1 MMTHEQKIRLGVFL
15 SLATVIFI
23 AVAGFFIAPKLRD
36 PGDIY
41 TINFRGTSVQGLVL
55 GSPVKYQ
62 GVEIGR
68 VTRIRVNPTDLD
80 SVLVDV
86 KIREGLVMKTDMSA
100 VLTYIGLTG
109 QKFIEISGG
118 ALASENLKAHG
129 EIPMGRGLGEKAVDI
144 VTNLETAIVRIT
156 DLLAP
161 ENMKRFSAFL
171 ENAEKSSAALSG
183 VLVSRRT
190 ALENTLA
197 NFEKASLEFARAT
210 EKFVPMTEDMSRLMR
225 TIETNSQ
232 ETLGNISKRF
242 SSEELGQA
250 IKDVRAFLDTAS
262 VSLKKVESVL
272 LEQQSELTRTF
283 SSLGAAVEDLA
294 RFSREIADEPSSLL
308 RTRKDKKK

>member
-23 AVAGFFIAPKLRD
+23 AVAGFFIVPKLRD

-41 TINFRGTSVQGLVL
+41 MINFRGTSVQGLVL

-80 SVLVDV
+80 SVLVEV
-86 KIREGLVMKTDMSA
+86 KIRLGLLIKKDMSA

-129 EIPMGRGLGEKAVDI
+129 EIPMGRGLGEKAEDI
-144 VTNLETAIVRIT
+144 VANIDTTAKRIT
-156 DLLAP
+156 ELLAP
-161 ENMKRFSAFL
+161 ENIERFSAFL
-171 ENAEKSSAALSG
+171 ENAEKSSSSLSG
-183 VLVSRRT
+183 VLESRRT
-190 ALENTLA
+190 SLENTLA

-232 ETLGNISKRF
+232 ETLGNISRRF

-272 LEQQSELTRTF
+272 LEQQSELMRTF
-283 SSLGAAVEDLA
+283 SSLGVAVDNLA
-294 RFSREIADEPSSLL
+294 RFSREIADEPSALL